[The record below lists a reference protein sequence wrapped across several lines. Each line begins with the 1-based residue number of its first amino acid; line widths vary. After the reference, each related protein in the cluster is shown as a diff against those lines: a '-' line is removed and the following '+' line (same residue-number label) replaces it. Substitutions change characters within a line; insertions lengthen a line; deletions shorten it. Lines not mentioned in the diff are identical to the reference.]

1 MKLKHA
7 IAVLGLS
14 LVGTS
19 CLQVH
24 NPTAPSSP
32 APEAAGKDPVVT
44 AALQQ
49 TVNGYIVRYDGRS
62 LSGGS
67 TTFSYTV
74 TRTDLAQQMTH
85 LAIETP
91 PCAPAL
97 VGATPNGNTG
107 GFDPATGLTGIK
119 WTGGLGSGESRAY
132 TTTYLGDVPEGVVRV
147 GIKVGSTA
155 ELAVL
160 PGPCQGF
167 VIAGT
172 VFVDPDANGSRGLT
186 DEPGIIANVTV
197 TLTGGLNGI
206 ETTLTDVNGHYS
218 FTVLAGSYTASVAG
232 ATPAADFN
240 EDLTASFTST
250 NPTTR
255 NVSVGPDVV
264 NVDFGYKPNT
274 NKIIADFDLGVLQS
288 TGRDRKY
295 WTRVVRTVG
304 HGGIVDGYDATA
316 ISGFLTQIEGM
327 FLPDPYQFTD
337 GNELSEALAILTGS
351 SRTLVD
357 QLLRELFVA
366 ELNDAAGFGLVGESD
381 LQDVL
386 LSWGESLIV
395 DRQSAGKAGALGQ
408 AAAPGATLD
417 PEVSGATTLFFR
429 LNQRGGGD
437 IPD

>member
-1 MKLKHA
+1 VKSKHA
-7 IAVLGLS
+7 IVVFGLS
-14 LVGTS
+14 LVGIS
-19 CLQVH
+19 CLPAD
-24 NPTAPSSP
+24 NPTAPS
-32 APEAAGKDPVVT
+32 APVPQAAGKDPVTT
-44 AALQQ
+44 AATQQ
-49 TVNGYIVRYDGRS
+49 TVNGYVVHYDGRS
-62 LSGGS
+62 VSDGN

-74 TRTDLAQQMTH
+74 TGTAQAQQLTH
-85 LAIETP
+85 FAIEVP
-91 PCAPAL
+91 PCAPAI
-97 VGATPNGNTG
+97 VGATPNGTTV

-119 WTGGLGSGESRAY
+119 WAQSLGSAESRTY

-155 ELAVL
+155 ELGVL

-167 VIAGT
+167 VVAGT

-197 TLTGGLNGI
+197 TLTGGLHGV
-206 ETTLTDVNGHYS
+206 ETAVTDINGHYS
-218 FTVLAGSYTASVAG
+218 FTVLAGSYTVSVAG

-250 NPTTR
+250 NPTTQ

-264 NVDFGYKPNT
+264 DLDFGYKPNT

-295 WTRVVRTVG
+295 WTRVVRTVSR
-304 HGGIVDGYDATA
+304 GGTLDNYDATA
-316 ISGFLTQIEGM
+316 VLGLLTQIEGA
-327 FLPDPYQFTD
+327 FFPDPYQFTD
-337 GNELSEALAILTGS
+337 GNELTEALAILTDN
-351 SRTLVD
+351 SRGLLP
-357 QLLRELFVA
+357 QLYRELFVS
-366 ELNDAAGFGLVGESD
+366 ELNDAAGFGLVGEAD

-386 LSWGESLIV
+386 LSWGESILV
-395 DRQSAGKAGALGQ
+395 DGLGFGKSSSVRQ
-408 AAAPGATLD
+408 AALPDTEIESAI
-417 PEVSGATTLFFR
+417 VVFIS